1 MKNQLQINM
10 LGGFSLHYNDKV
22 IDYQSSRSHKLWLI
36 LEYLI
41 TFREKEITQN
51 ELIELL
57 WGDEFTENP
66 ANTLKTLLHRLR
78 TMLDELGFVSG
89 KEMVI
94 YNRGVYAW
102 NSKLDC
108 VVDTDQF
115 ASLCALGDESEK
127 VEQKT
132 MYYLSALEYYKGDFL
147 PKSSLEPWVV
157 PIHTYYHSEYLRV
170 VRACVELLKEQNR
183 FHDIVTVCQQA
194 VAIDPYEESLH
205 YELIQA
211 MLAIGAQQTAL
222 NHYEYVVDLFYSE
235 FGINL
240 SDEMTELYKELIK
253 VDNSMEVDLNVIMQ
267 NLQEEEDRQGAFY
280 CEYSLFR
287 EIYQLE
293 SRSISRNGQSVYLC
307 LLSVTDGN
315 SNRVESKK
323 QQNAAM
329 GQLRKAIQFS
339 LRRGD
344 VFTRYSVSQYL
355 ILLPTISYENC
366 EMVLKRIVR
375 NFKADNPHTKVT
387 LTYKMHPIEQKI

>member
-1 MKNQLQINM
+1 
-10 LGGFSLHYNDKV
+10 
-22 IDYQSSRSHKLWLI
+22 
-36 LEYLI
+36 
-41 TFREKEITQN
+41 
-51 ELIELL
+51 
-57 WGDEFTENP
+57 
-66 ANTLKTLLHRLR
+66 
-78 TMLDELGFVSG
+78 
-89 KEMVI
+89 
-94 YNRGVYAW
+94 
-102 NSKLDC
+102 
-108 VVDTDQF
+108 
-115 ASLCALGDESEK
+115 
-127 VEQKT
+127 
-132 MYYLSALEYYKGDFL
+132 
-147 PKSSLEPWVV
+147 
-157 PIHTYYHSEYLRV
+157 
-170 VRACVELLKEQNR
+170 
-183 FHDIVTVCQQA
+183 
-194 VAIDPYEESLH
+194 
-205 YELIQA
+205 
-211 MLAIGAQQTAL
+211 
-222 NHYEYVVDLFYSE
+222 
-235 FGINL
+235 
-240 SDEMTELYKELIK
+240 
-253 VDNSMEVDLNVIMQ
+253 MEVDLNVIMQ
-267 NLQEEEDRQGAFY
+267 NLQEEEGRQGAFY